1 MMTGLYS
8 FVGLRAFRW
17 GIEVRGDRVAT
28 TVASD
33 CLDLVQPRK
42 FHDGPYLLNYFEISL
57 ADLLKSCRISSR
69 DCPTTGDCLLRDEQ
83 L

>member
-17 GIEVRGDRVAT
+17 GMEVRGVRVAT

-33 CLDLVQPRK
+33 YSDTAQPTK
-42 FHDGPYLLNYFEISL
+42 LNDGPFLLNYFEISL

-69 DCPTTGDCLLRDEQ
+69 DCPTTGDCLLSG
-83 L
+83 